1 MVQGP
6 VAISGLGS
14 RAAHGIER
22 CRFLPNLKGKK
33 VIELEMIEREMR

>member
-14 RAAHGIER
+14 RAAYVIES
-22 CRFLPNLKGKK
+22 CSFLPNLKGKK